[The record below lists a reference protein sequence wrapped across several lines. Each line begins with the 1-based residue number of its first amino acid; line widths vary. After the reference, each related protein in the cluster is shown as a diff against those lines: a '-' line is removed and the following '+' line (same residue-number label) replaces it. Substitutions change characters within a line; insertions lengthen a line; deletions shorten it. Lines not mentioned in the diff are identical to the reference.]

1 MRQPRIVLPCLIAA
15 LLAGAD
21 LAAASSFGL
30 FQHGGRA
37 MGQAGALTARAD
49 EPSAVTYNPAA
60 IAKLSGLQAQAGLD
74 FNNPDDEYK
83 SSTGS
88 FSGKHLIQFPP
99 SLYATWKP
107 GESPWSLGIG
117 LDSPFWYR
125 TDWRPVLFPGRFLQ
139 RTFEVRVY
147 ELHPVLAYDLGDGW
161 SVGGGV
167 RYLFGTMEQ
176 GDNALVDLFTA
187 PGAPLTRLEIE
198 RTAEADVDALTWDLA
213 VHYAAPSWGWGAV
226 YRGNA
231 ELKGSGDVDYN
242 PRNAPAGN
250 PALDAAL
257 RSRFGGGSARQSFEL
272 PREIRGGVWYAPYPE
287 LRIEVDASWQSW
299 SSLENTDVTYNP
311 NAFDDGPTVT
321 TPRDWDDTLS
331 LRLGLEGDITDNVM
345 IYGGIAQEPSPVP
358 GSTLEPGFPRGD
370 AMVYAIGATYS
381 FPKISFDVGY
391 SLHRHDDFGGQSQ
404 EPLNP
409 AVRGSY
415 STNNPTF
422 GFSVRWRP

>member
-1 MRQPRIVLPCLIAA
+1 MRQPRIVLLCLAA

-21 LAAASSFGL
+21 LAAASSFEL

-37 MGQAGALTARAD
+37 MGQAGAFTARAS

-60 IAKLSGLQAQAGLD
+60 ITRLEGFQAQAGLD
-74 FNNPDDEYK
+74 FNNADDEYQ

-88 FSGKHLIQFPP
+88 FSAHHIIQFPA
-99 SLYATWKP
+99 SLYTTWKP
-107 GESPWSLGIG
+107 GESPWALGLG
-117 LDSPFWYR
+117 LDSPFYYR
-125 TDWRPVLFPGRFLQ
+125 TDWRPVFFPGRFLE

-147 ELHPVLAYDLGDGW
+147 EIHPVLAYDLGDGW

-176 GDNALVDLFTA
+176 GNNALVNVFTA
-187 PGAPLTRLEIE
+187 PGQPLTRVEVE
-198 RTAEADVDALTWDLA
+198 RTAEADVDALSWDLA
-213 VHYAAPSWGWGAV
+213 VHYAATVWGWGAV

-231 ELKGSGDVDYN
+231 ELKGSGDVDYD
-242 PRNAPAGN
+242 PRDVPAGN

-257 RSRFGGGSARQSFEL
+257 RSRFSGGSARQSFEL
-272 PREIRGGVWYAPYPE
+272 PREIRGGVWIAPYPE
-287 LRIEVDASWQSW
+287 LRIELDASWQSW
-299 SSLENTDVTYNP
+299 SSLENTDVTYSP

-331 LRLGLEGDITDNVM
+331 LRLGLEGDITDNFM
-345 IYGGIAQEPSPVP
+345 LYGGVAQEPSPVP

-370 AMVYAIGATYS
+370 AMVYAIGGSYS
-381 FPKISFDVGY
+381 FPRVSFDVGY
-391 SLHRHDDFGGQSQ
+391 SLHQHGDIGARGQELQ
-404 EPLNP
+404 NP
-409 AVRGSY
+409 GVRGSY